1 MSWFRR
7 QTKFKVVKPI
17 EQPAEQE
24 TRNTSQAPPVMPLPP
39 PQEPKTRDEQELE
52 ALKQRWIKALNDY
65 AYGRFSG
72 KTVVL
77 SGKPYYKHLILET
90 SQGPGIKTEMFIGL
104 NADMA
109 PCLVKAEYIYG
120 SMGLL
125 DVKVQEQPIDAEK
138 AKAAGLTP
146 EEALRILEAMERL
159 ELSW

>member
-1 MSWFRR
+1 MPLFRR
-7 QTKFKVVKPI
+7 KVEFKVVKSA

-24 TRNTSQAPPVMPLPP
+24 NRNTSQTPPVMPLPP
-39 PQEPKTRDEQELE
+39 PKTRDEQELE
-52 ALKQRWIKALNDY
+52 SLKQRWVKALNDY

-72 KTVVL
+72 RTIVL
-77 SGKPYYKHLILET
+77 NGRPYYKHTVLET
-90 SQGPGIKTEMFIGL
+90 SQGPGIKSETFIGL

>member
-7 QTKFKVVKPI
+7 QSKFKVVKPI

-24 TRNTSQAPPVMPLPP
+24 NRNTSQTPPVMPLP

-52 ALKQRWIKALNDY
+52 ALKQRWVKALTEY
-65 AYGRFSG
+65 SYGRFSG

-77 SGKPYYKHLILET
+77 NGRPYYKHMILET
-90 SQGPGIKTEMFIGL
+90 SQGPGWKSETFIGL

-109 PCLVKAEYIYG
+109 PCIVKTDYTFG
-120 SMGLL
+120 PMGLL
-125 DVKVQEQPIDAEK
+125 DVKVQEQPINAEK
-138 AKAAGLTP
+138 AKALGLTP
-146 EEALRILEAMERL
+146 EEALRILEAMEKL

>member
-7 QTKFKVVKPI
+7 QSKFKVVKPI

-24 TRNTSQAPPVMPLPP
+24 NRNTSQTPPVMPLP

-72 KTVVL
+72 RTIVL
-77 SGKPYYKHLILET
+77 NGRPYYKHTVLET
-90 SQGPGIKTEMFIGL
+90 SQGPGIKTETFMGL
-104 NADMA
+104 NSEML
-109 PCLVKAEYIYG
+109 PCMVKVEYIYG

-138 AKAAGLTP
+138 AKALGLTP
-146 EEALRILEAMERL
+146 EEALRILEAMEKL